1 MSIEYIKYIETEQ
14 GNAQIDYTALANLP
28 SIPTKISELVDDS
41 NFLKKIPDEYI
52 TEKDLTDK
60 NYADNIIV
68 TEHVDNSEIHVTN
81 EEKQTWNN
89 KSNFSGI
96 YKDLTDKP
104 TIPTKTSQLTND
116 SNFLTELP
124 NHTHDEY
131 LTEIPSEYITE
142 NELNAKQYLTE
153 HQDISGKADKA
164 TTLSGYGITDGATK
178 EEVGQIRNQIVNLK
192 GSGIS
197 TELTGALKT
206 YFTNMQTLLT
216 QIAYVTEN
224 NLGNTVVQNAK
235 DVVTALENGT
245 TQPEQPTDG
254 VVQIGSVLA
263 ITSGVTATQTG
274 SVLAIA

>member
-41 NFLKKIPDEYI
+41 NFITKIPDEYI

-124 NHTHDEY
+124 DHTHDEY

-178 EEVGQIRNQIVNLK
+178 AELSQVQEQIADLSK
-192 GSGIS
+192 GNINIS
-197 TELTGALKT
+197 NYGLTAKDLGGGVVEI
-206 YFTNMQTLLT
+206 LLT
-216 QIAYVTEN
+216 AIA
-224 NLGNTVVQNAK
+224 
-235 DVVTALENGT
+235 
-245 TQPEQPTDG
+245 
-254 VVQIGSVLA
+254 
-263 ITSGVTATQTG
+263 TSGVTQSGNILIIIDGVTATHNG
-274 SVLAIA
+274 STLAIA